1 MKGRRGVDLELEDK
15 LLALFRLTKQRIQ
28 RIAERHDLTYPQLAA
43 LRHLSRS
50 GPLAMS
56 ELTSRAG
63 CTRGAMTGLIDRLAE
78 AGLVTRRPSADD
90 RRVIYLHLTPH
101 GEEALRRLKESWHQE
116 TQDWLSPLDADERA
130 LVSRALGC
138 LLALESPHE

>member
-1 MKGRRGVDLELEDK
+1 MDLELEDK
-15 LLALFRLTKQRIQ
+15 LLALFRLTKARIQ

-43 LRHLSRS
+43 MRNLSRL

-56 ELTSRAG
+56 ELTRRVG
-63 CTRGAMTGLIDRLAE
+63 GTRGAMTGLVDRLEE

-90 RRVIYLHLTPH
+90 RRVVYLHLTPH
-101 GEEALRRLKESWHQE
+101 GEETLRRLKESWHQE
-116 TQDWLSPLDADERA
+116 TQDWLSPLGADERA

-138 LLALESPHE
+138 LLALESSHE